1 MVPERNDITI
11 RYIVGANKQYSV
23 FSLSPLTLEPFA
35 LTPKERST
43 TKAAKITKTGVPF
56 LPYVQLWMISNLA
69 KWSLNAK
76 SYDGD
81 LGQVGDLMS
90 LGNFQSYFSG

>member
-1 MVPERNDITI
+1 M
-11 RYIVGANKQYSV
+11 
-23 FSLSPLTLEPFA
+23 FSLSPLDLAEPFA

-43 TKAAKITKTGVPF
+43 TKAAKISKTASLFSVLCPA
-56 LPYVQLWMISNLA
+56 LDDLNLA
-69 KWSLNAK
+69 KWFLNAK

-81 LGQVGDLMS
+81 LGQAGDLMS